1 MVTIRFKLSD
11 LGTVKV
17 PVTIP
22 IRFERILELCAEQ
35 TGRPIGA
42 VLAVRNEKVINLLD
56 KIEEDDVIDVYP
68 ALSGG

>member
-11 LGTVKV
+11 RGTIEL

-22 IRFERILELCAEQ
+22 TTFQRVLEMCEEL
-35 TGRPIGA
+35 TDSSIGS
-42 VLAVRNEKVINLLD
+42 VLAVRNEKVLNLLD
-56 KIEEDDVIDVYP
+56 KIEKDDVIDVYP

>member
-1 MVTIRFKLSD
+1 MVTVRFKLSE
-11 LGTVKV
+11 LGTVE
-17 PVTIP
+17 IP
-22 IRFERILELCAEQ
+22 ITVPTRFERILELCAEH
-35 TGRPIGA
+35 TGRPVGS

>member
-1 MVTIRFKLSD
+1 LVTVRFKLSNI
-11 LGTVKV
+11 GTVEIA
-17 PVTIP
+17 VTYP
-22 IRFERILELCAEQ
+22 TPFEQILETCAEK
-35 TGRPIGA
+35 TGSPIGS